1 MLFAKR
7 PDRIRGTICFF
18 LGIFF
23 VVYMKWGLF
32 GMCLEGFGILN
43 LFGNFL
49 PTVLAVGR
57 QLPYIGPFLD
67 LPLVAQ
73 TVDFLVGKTRPKYYV

>member
-1 MLFAKR
+1 
-7 PDRIRGTICFF
+7 
-18 LGIFF
+18 
-23 VVYMKWGLF
+23 MKWGLF

-57 QLPYIGPFLD
+57 QIPYIGPFLY
-67 LPLVAQ
+67 LPVVAQ